1 MIDIPLLLSICFS
14 SICIVSLFLGIY
26 TLYTNPKDRT
36 NRLFLRCRVLVH
48 MVLWLCNGN
57 ISTRFNSMP
66 VLEKIRGHRMG
77 SFKYPAPF
85 HDGSERQG
93 ILLNR
98 WWKYV
103 LLYLPAVVCITVFSY
118 IPWLNPQQYNL
129 VLTELGWVNVS
140 IKNFWDWIFI
150 LYYISYSMATIFL
163 IWKWRESASSKNVR
177 KQSVIVLRAF
187 IITLI
192 LGVFT
197 ESVVN
202 NVFSIRI
209 PQPSDYHVAS
219 GAVHLVCDAEV
230 WISLYQEKCNRSL
243 LFGTQIR
250 QGLYITFKL
259 SVCSQYIKCYH
270 NVFSF

>member
-1 MIDIPLLLSICFS
+1 MIGVPLLLSICFS

-26 TLYTNPKDRT
+26 TLYTNPRVKT
-36 NRLFLRCRVLVH
+36 NRLFFALSVFLLIWSYGFA
-48 MVLWLCNGN
+48 MA
-57 ISTRFNSMP
+57 ISAPDLSACLFWRRFAAIGWGVFYS
-66 VLEKIRGHRMG
+66 
-77 SFKYPAPF
+77 
-85 HDGSERQG
+85 
-93 ILLNR
+93 ILLHFMISLSGRTSLLNK

-140 IKNFWDWIFI
+140 IKNFWDWLFI
-150 LYYISYSMATIFL
+150 LYYVSYSLASIFL
-163 IWKWRESASSKNVR
+163 IWKWGESASSKNIK
-177 KQSVIVLRAF
+177 KQSDIILRAF

-192 LGVFT
+192 LGVFI

-209 PQPSDYHVAS
+209 PQLAPIIMLLPVLSICYAMQKY
-219 GAVHLVCDAEV
+219 GF
-230 WISLYQEKCNRSL
+230 LYARRNAIDSL

-250 QGLYITFKL
+250 ARVIHYL
-259 SVCSQYIKCYH
+259 SLIH
-270 NVFSF
+270 I